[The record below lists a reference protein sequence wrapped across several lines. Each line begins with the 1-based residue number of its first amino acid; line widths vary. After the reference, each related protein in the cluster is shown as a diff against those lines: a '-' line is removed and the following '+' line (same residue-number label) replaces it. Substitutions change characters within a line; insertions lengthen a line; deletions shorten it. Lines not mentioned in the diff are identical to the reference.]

1 MSFSSEVKEELRTK
15 TDSAKHCQIAEFAA
29 MMAFG
34 GKVCF
39 SEGKNGESKLPY
51 ILFTTENETVAETF
65 KELAQ
70 RAFGVPEDGVRRLL
84 EAKKGG
90 AVSLVIDR
98 GDCVRHI
105 LMALKW
111 ETGNNQNEIKRVFAH
126 PLIIQK
132 ECCKRAFIRGA
143 FMAAGSISDPNKFY
157 HYEIVCDDKD
167 DADKLQ
173 SMFIFFKLDAK
184 VIARKKNFVVY
195 IKEGSHITD
204 CLNVMGAF
212 VSQMNLYNVMIL
224 KGMRNDV
231 NRKVNCETANLNK
244 TIEAAVKQIRDI
256 EYIRDTVGLDY
267 LKPQLREVA
276 ALRLENTD
284 MNLKDIGELLSPPV
298 GKSGVNHRL
307 RKISEIA
314 QALRGSAIAPA
325 DRIKKSDKVKKL
337 GKI

>member
-1 MSFSSEVKEELRTK
+1 MSFSSDVKEELRTK
-15 TDSAKHCQIAEFAA
+15 IDSARHCQIAEFAA

-34 GKVCF
+34 GQVCF
-39 SEGKNGESKLPY
+39 KNEKNKDLKSAY
-51 ILFTTENETVAETF
+51 ILFATENETVAETF
-65 KELAQ
+65 KELAM
-70 RAFGVPEDGVRRLL
+70 RAFGVPESGVRRLG
-84 EAKKGG
+84 EEKKGG
-90 AVSLVIDR
+90 AVWLVIEDEQS
-98 GDCVRHI
+98 VRHI

-111 ETGNNQNEIKRVFAH
+111 ESGNEQDIIKRVFAH

-143 FMAAGSISDPNKFY
+143 FLAAGSISDPNKFY
-157 HYEIVCDDKD
+157 HYEIVCDESD
-167 DADKLQ
+167 DAAQLQ
-173 SMFIFFKLDAK
+173 SMLIFFNLDAK

-267 LKPQLREVA
+267 LKPSLREVA

-284 MNLKDIGELLSPPV
+284 MNLKDIGAMLSPPV

-314 QALRGSAIAPA
+314 QALRG
-325 DRIKKSDKVKKL
+325 
-337 GKI
+337 